1 MRTAMFIIGM
11 LFGVM
16 LSVTLALFCILSM
29 GGNFV
34 ENAKAALTE
43 ARQWLT
49 GKRRQAG
56 ASGTAPGAPP
66 DGRLRALQDEN
77 RLMQRLMQQARD
89 EQGEI
94 DARHKA
100 AVAELEAM
108 CAVVSERERKIIE
121 LDEQARTE
129 RARALKLQ
137 DSLAQRGSELADARR
152 EVKDLQTE
160 LSVLQSDAGTKAFTL
175 PQ

>member
-1 MRTAMFIIGM
+1 
-11 LFGVM
+11 
-16 LSVTLALFCILSM
+16 
-29 GGNFV
+29 
-34 ENAKAALTE
+34 
-43 ARQWLT
+43 
-49 GKRRQAG
+49 
-56 ASGTAPGAPP
+56 
-66 DGRLRALQDEN
+66 LRALQDEN

-100 AVAELEAM
+100 TVAELEAM

-121 LDEQARTE
+121 LDEEARTE